1 MGQMHRNK
9 QFLMISKNKI
19 ADWTPNLLLFK
30 NETRQILPS
39 GRVLVEWSQSQSKV
53 VLLCVI
59 LQSEA
64 IQHAHL

>member
-53 VLLCVI
+53 VSLCVI